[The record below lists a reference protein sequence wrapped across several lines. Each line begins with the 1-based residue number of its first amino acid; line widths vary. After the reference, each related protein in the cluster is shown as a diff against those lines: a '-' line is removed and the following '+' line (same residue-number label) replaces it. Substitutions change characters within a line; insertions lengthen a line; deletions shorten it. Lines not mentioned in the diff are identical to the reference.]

1 MKHVLLIMAICASM
15 LSQAQL
21 PNYVPTSGLLGW
33 WGFEGNGND
42 LSGNGNNLTN
52 NGSTYTADRFG
63 APNAA
68 GQFNGSNQYQVVTNP
83 SFSFG
88 QNGDF
93 TVSMWFKKPSA
104 SYGVLLM
111 SGLPTGGPFIWNMQ
125 SGNTGAFQFGT
136 NRQGMAWAWAQTTHA
151 INQWTHA
158 VGTFS
163 NGAMTLYVNGV
174 VVATA
179 TYTHTG
185 ATQQTVPLY
194 IARGVSG
201 NYAQADI
208 DDIGVWNR
216 VLSPAEIYDLYQGC
230 GATVALQPSNQL
242 RNIGGNATFGV
253 SATGSGISFEWQYND
268 GSSWQPVANSGQF
281 SGAQSDTLSVSNV
294 TMAND
299 GLQFRCIL
307 TESGTC
313 ADTSNV
319 VTLSVCGELTSQPMD
334 TTVFVNNGATFSV
347 THSDP
352 NATFQW
358 QIADSS
364 GVFTNL
370 ADGLNYAGV
379 TTAILTIINAAL
391 VMDQD
396 VYRCLTVS
404 GSCTG
409 NSGTARLI
417 VINNIST
424 ENPDGIQSIR
434 VFPNPTQD
442 YLTISFQNGSPSNG
456 VAYEIYS
463 AIGVKIIS
471 GTTTPDATIAVHDLP
486 KGSYFIVFDKEQTE
500 PFIKN

>member
-1 MKHVLLIMAICASM
+1 MKQVLLLMAICASM
-15 LSQAQL
+15 FLQAQL

-42 LSGNGNNLTN
+42 LSGNANNLTN
-52 NGSTYTADRFG
+52 NGSTYTTDRFG
-63 APNAA
+63 TPNAA
-68 GQFNGSNQYQVVTNP
+68 GQFSGNNQFQVVNTP
-83 SFSFG
+83 TFSFG

-93 TVSMWFKKPSA
+93 TVSMWFKKSSF
-104 SYGVLLM
+104 SYGVLIM
-111 SGLPTGGPFIWNMQ
+111 SGLPSGGPFVWNMQ

-136 NRQGMAWAWAQTTHA
+136 NRQGLVWTWAQTSHP

-163 NGAMTLYVNGV
+163 NGAMTLYFNGV

-179 TYTHTG
+179 TYTHTT

-194 IARGVSG
+194 IGRGVSG

-216 VLSPAEIYDLYQGC
+216 VLSSAEISDLYQGC
-230 GATVALQPSNQL
+230 GAAVASQPSNQL

-281 SGAQSDTLSVSNV
+281 SGAQFDTLFVSTV

-299 GLQFRCIL
+299 GAQFRCIL
-307 TESGTC
+307 TESATC

-319 VTLSVCGELTSQPMD
+319 VTLSVCGELTSQPSD
-334 TTVFVNNGATFSV
+334 TTVFVNNGAAFSV
-347 THSDP
+347 AHSDP

-364 GVFTNL
+364 GVFNNL
-370 ADGLNYAGV
+370 TDGLNYSGV
-379 TTAILTIINAAL
+379 NTATLTIINAAL
-391 VMDQD
+391 AMDQET
-396 VYRCLTVS
+396 YRCLTVS

-442 YLTISFQNGSPSNG
+442 HLTVSFQNGSPSNE
-456 VAYEIYS
+456 VTYEIYS
-463 AIGVKIIS
+463 AIGAKIFS
-471 GTTTPDATIAVHDLP
+471 GTTTPDATIAVYDLSN
-486 KGSYFIVFDKEQTE
+486 GSYFIVFDKVQTV